1 MQRLEFGIKNVAL
14 EIFQL
19 FLKSYIMKKL
29 LIPSLFLSLL
39 TLVSCW
45 RTMQCVN
52 PMQQLQFIGFDSTEL
67 NSVILYK
74 YQTGNT
80 FSNLV
85 DSFDIGTNSYR
96 WDHYYGGYYPDSLI
110 IMSSMVHKP
119 YDTLLTINNFY
130 DWEVY
135 IPATGKRYFISD
147 VKYDQQTKKMRIG
160 WEPIGQSC
168 FNNTSYY
175 LNDTLFALNKDS
187 LDNKFDRY
195 GSEDRNYISIKLY
208 K

>member
-1 MQRLEFGIKNVAL
+1 
-14 EIFQL
+14 
-19 FLKSYIMKKL
+19 MKKL
-29 LIPSLFLSLL
+29 SILSLPLLLLYL
-39 TLVSCW
+39 TSCW

-52 PMQQLQFIGFDSTEL
+52 ASQQLQFIGFDSIEL

-80 FSNLV
+80 FSQLV
-85 DSFDIGTNSYR
+85 DSFDIGTNNYK

-110 IMSSMVHKP
+110 ITPSMVHKP

-130 DWEVY
+130 DWKIY

-147 VKYDQQTKKMRIG
+147 VKYDQQTKKIRSG
-160 WEPIGQSC
+160 WELIGQAC

-175 LNDTLFALNKDS
+175 LNDTLFVLSNDS

-195 GSEDRNYISIKLY
+195 GFQDRGYISIKLY